1 MFDFL
6 QFLTSASVVTFMLL
20 FVRISALF
28 VFMPFFSSEIIS
40 ATVKPAVAFYMTI
53 FFFPLVPTIGFEL
66 TPSNV
71 MLAVMMEL
79 LFGFAVGVILRFAF
93 AALQYAGEQIA
104 FVMGFSMA
112 AAIDP
117 QTAQS
122 TPIISQFLNTLAI
135 LFFLIFDGHHLIL
148 LFMSNSLGTISLG
161 GFLLTDTY
169 LEFAMGEMAH
179 LFVMG
184 FSLAFPILA
193 LSLLSDIIFGM
204 IMKTM
209 PSFNLLV
216 IGFPAKIAVSF
227 VVLIAVIGSMM
238 VVFKS
243 EFVRT
248 FNLLGSF

>member
-1 MFDFL
+1 M
-6 QFLTSASVVTFMLL
+6 
-20 FVRISALF
+20 
-28 VFMPFFSSEIIS
+28 
-40 ATVKPAVAFYMTI
+40 
-53 FFFPLVPTIGFEL
+53 
-66 TPSNV
+66 
-71 MLAVMMEL
+71 MLAVIMEL

-112 AAIDP
+112 TAIDP

-122 TPIISQFLNTLAI
+122 TPMISQFLNTLAI

-169 LEFAMGEMAH
+169 LEFAMREMAN

-227 VVLIAVIGSMM
+227 VVLITVIGSMM

-243 EFVRT
+243 EFIRT

>member
-1 MFDFL
+1 
-6 QFLTSASVVTFMLL
+6 
-20 FVRISALF
+20 
-28 VFMPFFSSEIIS
+28 
-40 ATVKPAVAFYMTI
+40 
-53 FFFPLVPTIGFEL
+53 
-66 TPSNV
+66 
-71 MLAVMMEL
+71 MLAVILEV
-79 LFGFAVGVILRFAF
+79 LFGFSVGLILRFAF

-112 AAIDP
+112 TAIDP

-122 TPIISQFLNTLAI
+122 APIISQFLNTLAI
-135 LFFLIFDGHHLIL
+135 IFFLIFDGHHLIL
-148 LFMSNSLGTISLG
+148 LFLSGTLESLNLG
-161 GFLLTDTY
+161 GFLLTDAY
-169 LEFAMGEMAH
+169 LEYVMSEMSR

-193 LSLLSDIIFGM
+193 LSILSDIIFGM

-238 VVFKS
+238 TVFKA
-243 EFVRT
+243 EFLRT
-248 FNLLGSF
+248 FNLLGGF